1 MTDTT
6 QMKENILEKLTPELL
21 SLSTGCSLDI
31 ANKFCPYLVAILP
44 TFEITTLNRLS
55 AFLAQTSHETTG
67 FTKLEENLNYSADGL
82 ANTWPNRYASKSSQ
96 NGLYDKNKVGRYLPN
111 PLALKLA
118 RKPLNIANNVYANR
132 MGNGSE
138 ASGEGW
144 KYRGK
149 GLIQLT
155 GKSNHALLTLN
166 TGIDFIS
173 QPELLLYP
181 VFAVLSA
188 AWYWNYSNLNQLAD
202 KEDIESIS
210 KVINGGS
217 IGLSERIKLYNQ
229 IKSKL
234 KESNG

>member
-31 ANKFCPYLVAILP
+31 ANKFCPYFVAILP
-44 TFEITTLNRLS
+44 TFEITTLNRLA
-55 AFLAQTSHETTG
+55 AFLAQTSHETAG

-132 MGNGSE
+132 MGNGNE
-138 ASGEGW
+138 ASGDGW

-155 GKSNHALLTLN
+155 GKANHVMLTLN
-166 TGIDFIS
+166 TGIDFIKE
-173 QPELLLYP
+173 PDLLLQP
-181 VFAVLSA
+181 CFAVISA
-188 AWYWNYSNLNQLAD
+188 GWFWKENNLNQLAD
-202 KEDIESIS
+202 REDIEGVS
-210 KVINGGS
+210 KTINGGS
-217 IGLSERIKLYNQ
+217 IGLSKRLELYAK

-234 KESNG
+234 K

>member
-44 TFEITTLNRLS
+44 TFEITTLNRLT
-55 AFLAQTSHETTG
+55 AFLAQTSHETAG

-82 ANTWPNRYASKSSQ
+82 ANIWPNRYASKSSQ

-132 MGNGSE
+132 MGNGNE
-138 ASGEGW
+138 ASGDGW

-155 GKSNHALLTLN
+155 GKANHVMLTLN
-166 TGIDFIS
+166 TGIDFIKE
-173 QPELLLYP
+173 PDLLLQP
-181 VFAVLSA
+181 CFAVISA
-188 AWYWNYSNLNQLAD
+188 GWFWKENNLNQLAD
-202 KEDIESIS
+202 REDIEGVS
-210 KVINGGS
+210 KTINGGS
-217 IGLSERIKLYNQ
+217 IGLSKRLELYAK

-234 KESNG
+234 K

>member
-1 MTDTT
+1 MTTTT

-44 TFEITTLNRLS
+44 TFEITTLNRLA
-55 AFLAQTSHETTG
+55 AFLAQTSHETAG

-82 ANTWPNRYASKSSQ
+82 ANTWPNRYASRSSQ

-132 MGNGSE
+132 MGNGNE
-138 ASGEGW
+138 ASGDGW

-155 GKSNHALLTLN
+155 GKANHVMLTLN
-166 TGIDFIS
+166 TGIDFIKE
-173 QPELLLYP
+173 PDLLLQAC
-181 VFAVLSA
+181 FAVISA
-188 AWYWNYSNLNQLAD
+188 GWFWKENNLNQLAD
-202 KEDIESIS
+202 KEDIEGIS
-210 KVINGGS
+210 KTINGGS
-217 IGLSERIKLYNQ
+217 IGLSKRLELYAK

-234 KESNG
+234 K